1 MHAIE
6 TLARLAA
13 ADDSATSVDGL
24 AASTWLLAGGIVL
37 GGIVVAAA
45 IGRIVRRIVSG
56 IEGEGFAGIVVGRIV
71 AYTVFVLSLIYALS
85 VLEVRIVP
93 LIGALGVGGIVLAL
107 ALQGVVENLVSGVV
121 LHSRRPFTAGDTV
134 EIEGTLGVVLDIDA
148 RTTVLRTH
156 DGIVVRIPNSN
167 VVGAHIS
174 TLTRD
179 PVRRSQIVV
188 GVAYDTD
195 LDAAHDVIVDA
206 VSKLDRVWPNPAPT
220 ALLTAFGTSSID
232 FTIFVWHGSDVP
244 SELATRHD
252 VILAV
257 HRALAAAGITI
268 AFPQVVLWRPT
279 DDARA
284 PYGDL
289 EPHIRSALP
298 LVEGRRPQ
306 REERLRPLRRRGKP
320 NPTTD

>member
-1 MHAIE
+1 MHRLE
-6 TLARLAA
+6 TLVALAA
-13 ADDSATSVDGL
+13 ADDPAPGIDGL
-24 AASTWLLAGGIVL
+24 GASTWALAGGIVL
-37 GGIVVAAA
+37 GGIVLAAA

-56 IEGEGFAGIVVGRIV
+56 IEGEGFAGLVVGRIV
-71 AYTVFVLSLIYALS
+71 AYAIFIVSLIYALS
-85 VLEVRIVP
+85 VLDVRIVP

-148 RTTVLRTH
+148 RTTVLRSH
-156 DGIVVRIPNSN
+156 DGIVVRIPNST

-195 LDAAHDVIVDA
+195 LDRAHDVIVDA
-206 VSKLDRVWPNPAPT
+206 VSNLDRVRTSPAPT

-232 FTIFVWHGSDVP
+232 FTIYVWHGSDIP

-257 HRALAAAGITI
+257 HRALAASGITI

-284 PYGDL
+284 PYG
-289 EPHIRSALP
+289 EIAPHVRASLP
-298 LVEGRRPQ
+298 LQEGRRPQ
-306 REERLRPLRRRGKP
+306 REDRSRPLRRRGKP
-320 NPTTD
+320 PPPTD